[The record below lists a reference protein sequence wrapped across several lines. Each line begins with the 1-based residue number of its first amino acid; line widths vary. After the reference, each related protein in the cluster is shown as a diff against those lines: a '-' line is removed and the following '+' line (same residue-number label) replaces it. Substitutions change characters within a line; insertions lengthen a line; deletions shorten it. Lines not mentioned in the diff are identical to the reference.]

1 MAAMLREARAKGARN
16 TPDPLT
22 ITNYH
27 GVDHGYPRS
36 YGTCTPTDPLGDLFT
51 AHPGRPSTSRT
62 RLKRLGLSV
71 FAESMPSRPTRR
83 FALCD
88 GEIY

>member
-1 MAAMLREARAKGARN
+1 MRARAKGAAN

-36 YGTCTPTDPLGDLFT
+36 YGTFTPADPLGDTPT
-51 AHPGRPSTSRT
+51 AHPGRLHPSQA
-62 RLKRLGLSV
+62 RLKNRGLSG
-71 FAESMPSRPTRR
+71 FRKDCP
-83 FALCD
+83 
-88 GEIY
+88 